1 MVEIEKGSGN
11 VFADL
16 DFPEP
21 ETHQVKA
28 TLVLRISN
36 RIKSLGLSQAQAA
49 DRMGMAQPDVSK
61 MLNGQ
66 FRPISLEK
74 LIRRLLFFTVTTLT
88 IRSLKRPG
96 FFVWR
101 QSASPAK
108 AMALCQ

>member
-1 MVEIEKGSGN
+1 MIDIEMGSGN

-16 DFPEP
+16 GFPEP

-74 LIRRLLFFTVTTLT
+74 LIRCIVALGDDVE
-88 IRSLKRPG
+88 IRVQSPRKLAGASTRPG
-96 FFVWR
+96 RVKVR
-101 QSASPAK
+101 AA
-108 AMALCQ
+108 